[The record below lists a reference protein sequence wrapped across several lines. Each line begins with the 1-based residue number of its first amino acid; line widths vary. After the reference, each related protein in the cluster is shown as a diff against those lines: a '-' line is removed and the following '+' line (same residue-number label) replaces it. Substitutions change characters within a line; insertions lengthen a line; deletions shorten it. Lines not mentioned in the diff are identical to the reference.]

1 MKIYVSNLSYD
12 LTEDYLRDM
21 FSRFGEVL
29 SVNIITDK
37 HSRRPKGFAFV
48 EMPRQSEAE
57 AAIKA
62 LNESSVKGRNI
73 KVNERLQRKPALWGK
88 IVGKALV
95 DGIDVCLEQVKA
107 GFAWHYKKYQHEQS
121 PEDQRLYANAEIKAR
136 TERLGLWRENNPNP
150 PWEFRRLQRSQ

>member
-1 MKIYVSNLSYD
+1 MKIYVSNLSYA

-62 LNESSVKGRNI
+62 LNESSVKRRNI

-88 IVGKALV
+88 
-95 DGIDVCLEQVKA
+95 C
-107 GFAWHYKKYQHEQS
+107 
-121 PEDQRLYANAEIKAR
+121 
-136 TERLGLWRENNPNP
+136 
-150 PWEFRRLQRSQ
+150 

>member
-21 FSRFGEVL
+21 FSKFGEVS

-37 HSRRPKGFAFV
+37 DSGRPKGFAFV

-88 IVGKALV
+88 
-95 DGIDVCLEQVKA
+95 
-107 GFAWHYKKYQHEQS
+107 
-121 PEDQRLYANAEIKAR
+121 R
-136 TERLGLWRENNPNP
+136 
-150 PWEFRRLQRSQ
+150 